1 MKIGKFG
8 ILRYFLAVA
17 IAAAA
22 PLQAQTANQSSATNS
37 YYGSVT
43 AVAPTS
49 DVRQLTLDDAIRMA
63 LDNNLGLTLARDQQ
77 KTASGQRLQALNPL
91 LPNITLEGQNGVHQF
106 NLEAEGFRGGLL
118 SQVPGLSIEGL
129 TFFPTV
135 TVTQGQL

>member
-8 ILRYFLAVA
+8 TLGCIFSLA

-43 AVAPTS
+43 VVTPTS
-49 DVRQLTLDDAIRMA
+49 DVMPLTLDDAIRMG
-63 LDNNLGLTLARDQQ
+63 LDNNLALTLSRDQQ
-77 KTASGQRLQALNPL
+77 KTASGQRLQAMNPL
-91 LPNITLEGQNGVHQF
+91 LPNITLEGQNGIHQY